1 MRLPSGDPANIK
13 KTRKETG
20 FMQKQTWGRLTHSA
34 AGLAATAGVLAVMGG
49 IVSLAQAQPVAAVV
63 LSQPSDENP
72 PLQILT
78 GQSQVIRP
86 PWPVTRVSVTDPTI
100 ADVQALTPEQV
111 LVLGKKAG
119 STDLLLWSQ
128 DERIW
133 RARVDVSVDVARI
146 KSDLERLFPGASL
159 NLIVAQNVL
168 VVSGLLRRTEDSA
181 GLRAFF
187 EKTGMQYVDRTS
199 VAGLQQVLL
208 KVRVAEV
215 QRTAIRALNIDT
227 RVGDYRIGPA
237 FSDTSTG
244 TVNPQLDVI
253 GRGRFVETL
262 GKSFSVAA
270 NIPEWKISTFIQSLQ
285 ENSYLRI
292 LAEPSLKCISGE
304 EATFLAGGEFPVP
317 VAQDGGSA
325 TNATGSVISSTITVE
340 YKEFGVRLKFR
351 PFVLGDNSIRMFI
364 APEVSELSDNGAI
377 TIGGLRIPA
386 IVTRRAETTLELK
399 SGQTFALAGL
409 INQRDEGRN
418 SRAPLLGDLPILGSL
433 FRSVRFQSGDTE
445 LIVMVTADL
454 VEPINVAGKTAVPG
468 SAHAKP
474 NDWEL
479 YAMGQIDGS
488 PIPQTSDADR
498 HWMQSSGMHLL
509 RGPGAWSTHEQPPAS
524 STSTMRS
531 NDSAAH

>member
-1 MRLPSGDPANIK
+1 
-13 KTRKETG
+13 
-20 FMQKQTWGRLTHSA
+20 MQKHTWGKLSLNRSA
-34 AGLAATAGVLAVMGG
+34 AGLAASAGVVFAAGGLVSQAV
-49 IVSLAQAQPVAAVV
+49 AQQPVAAVV
-63 LSQPSDENP
+63 ISQPTDENP
-72 PLQILT
+72 PLQILM

-119 STDLLLWSQ
+119 STDLVLWSK

-133 RARVDVSVDVARI
+133 RARVDVSVDVVRI
-146 KSDLERLFPGASL
+146 KADLERLFPGSAL
-159 NLIVAQNVL
+159 NLTVAQNVL
-168 VVSGLLRRTEDSA
+168 VVSGLLRRTEDAA

-187 EKTGMQYVDRTS
+187 EKTGMDFVDRTS
-199 VAGLQQVLL
+199 VAGVQQVLL

-215 QRTAIRALNIDT
+215 QRTSIRALNVDT
-227 RVGDYRIGPA
+227 TFGDYRVGPA
-237 FSDTSTG
+237 FSDTTTG
-244 TVNPQLDVI
+244 TLNPTLNV
-253 GRGRFVETL
+253 GGEGNFVETL
-262 GKSFSVAA
+262 GKAFTMNAS
-270 NIPEWKISTFIQSLQ
+270 IPEWKISSFIQALK

-304 EATFLAGGEFPVP
+304 EATFLAGGEFPIP
-317 VAQDGGSA
+317 VAQQGSA
-325 TNATGSVISSTITVE
+325 TDDSGRVLGGTITVQ

-351 PFVLGDNSIRMFI
+351 PFVLGDNSIRMYI

-409 INQRDEGRN
+409 INQRDEGRTA
-418 SRAPLLGDLPILGSL
+418 RTPLLGDLPVLGSL

-454 VEPINVAGKTAVPG
+454 VEPLNVAGKTAVPG
-468 SAHAKP
+468 STHVKP

-479 YAMGQIDGS
+479 YALGQIDGN
-488 PIPQTSDADR
+488 PVPQTGDADR
-498 HWMQSSGMHLL
+498 HWMQSSGMHRL
-509 RGPGAWSTHEQPPAS
+509 RGPGAWSTHDQLPAS
-524 STSTMRS
+524 STSTLRP